1 MKHLLTLFCLA
12 GIISVSVAQD
22 PAVAQAPSLRQQY
35 AGVKS
40 NQEVINGFRMVKLY
54 DMDQLWR
61 VIEDSLRTNRA
72 AIQEGKTII
81 ARHEAEINELKASV
95 AKIDGEKQ
103 ALVSGVD
110 NITVLGKPYAKTGF
124 VTFVT
129 CIIIALAFGCIA
141 LFIFGKIAYKSSS
154 DSKKAH
160 EDLYK
165 EFEDYKHLA
174 VEKNIKLSR
183 ELQSLKNRMAEL
195 KIA

>member
-1 MKHLLTLFCLA
+1 MKHLLSLFCLA
-12 GIISVSVAQD
+12 AIISVSVAQTPSAAE
-22 PAVAQAPSLRQQY
+22 PATLRQQY
-35 AGVKS
+35 ANLKS
-40 NQEVINGFRMVKLY
+40 NQDVINGFRMVKLY

-61 VIEDSLRTNRA
+61 VIEDSLRTKRG
-72 AIQEGKTII
+72 AIQEGKLL
-81 ARHEAEINELKASV
+81 AAKQEAEIKELKASV
-95 AKIDGEKQ
+95 VKIDAEKQ
-103 ALVSGVD
+103 TLVSGVE
-110 NITVLGKPYAKTGF
+110 NIHVFGKPYAKGGF

-129 CIIIALAFGCIA
+129 CVIIALIAGCVA
-141 LFIFGKIAYKSSS
+141 LFVFGKIAFKSSN

-160 EDLYK
+160 EELYK

>member
-1 MKHLLTLFCLA
+1 MKYLLLLFCLVA
-12 GIISVSVAQD
+12 AISVSVAQ
-22 PAVAQAPSLRQQY
+22 AQSAEQAPSLRQQY
-35 AGVKS
+35 ANLKS

-61 VIEDSLRTNRA
+61 VIEDSLRTKRA
-72 AIQEGKTII
+72 AINEGLALVAKQ
-81 ARHEAEINELKASV
+81 EAEINELKASLV
-95 AKIDGEKQ
+95 QIEAEKQ
-103 ALVSGVD
+103 ALVSGVE
-110 NITVLGKPYAKTGF
+110 NINIFGKPYAKGGF
-124 VTFVT
+124 VTLVT
-129 CIIIALAFGCIA
+129 CLIIGLVIACAA
-141 LFIFGKIAYKSSS
+141 LFVFGKLAHKASS

-165 EFEDYKHLA
+165 EFEDYKHLS